1 MEQTPKKINVI
12 EYKGQLFKTQEEYTE
27 YRRQELVEQLAFV
40 SGNAINA
47 ANFLEALSA
56 NAINTKA
63 KLDQLI
69 LDVKKQIPEP
79 EDDEEPEAETTCADC
94 NEEPDN
100 VVEKEV
106 EKF

>member
-12 EYKGQLFKTQEEYTE
+12 EYKGQLFKTQEEYNE
-27 YRRQELVEQLAFV
+27 YRRQEMIEQLTFI
-40 SGNAINA
+40 SGNIANA

-69 LDVKKQIPEP
+69 LDVKKQIPVP
-79 EDDEEPEAETTCADC
+79 EDDEEFQVDTPGVNF

-100 VVEKEV
+100 VAEKEV

>member
-12 EYKGQLFKTQEEYTE
+12 EYKGQLFKTQEEYNE
-27 YRRQELVEQLAFV
+27 YRRQELVQELSYI
-40 SGNAINA
+40 SGHIANA

-69 LDVKKQIPEP
+69 LDVKKQIPGP
-79 EDDEEPEAETTCADC
+79 EDDEEPEAETTCANCD
-94 NEEPDN
+94 EEPDN

>member
-69 LDVKKQIPEP
+69 LDVKKQIPVP
-79 EDDEEPEAETTCADC
+79 EDDEESQVETAGVNCD
-94 NEEPDN
+94 EEPEDCS
-100 VVEKEV
+100 EKEV